1 MDKNNI
7 FLFGFVVLSLFLL
20 MSIKPLNNIGN
31 MSNTNLR
38 VNKPTKINT
47 NINHMVNKINKLEE
61 PYYNPRL
68 INKFDFGEPFIKE
81 PIVSNYFTSLDFPEN
96 TSYELQQI
104 TSDYVTDKY
113 HANTIGELY
122 DTVNKDIFKL
132 YKNNTY
138 ML

>member
-1 MDKNNI
+1 MDKNKF

-20 MSIKPLNNIGN
+20 MSYSPLNNIGN
-31 MSNTNLR
+31 MTNTNLR
-38 VNKPTKINT
+38 INKPTKIN
-47 NINHMVNKINKLEE
+47 NIVNKINKLKE
-61 PYYNPRL
+61 PYYNPRY
-68 INKFDFGEPFIKE
+68 INKFDFTEPFIKE

>member
-1 MDKNNI
+1 MDKNKI
-7 FLFGFVVLSLFLL
+7 FLFGFVVLSLFLI
-20 MSIKPLNNIGN
+20 MSVKPFKPLNNIGN
-31 MSNTNLR
+31 MANTNLR
-38 VNKPTKINT
+38 VNKPTKIN
-47 NINHMVNKINKLEE
+47 HMVNKLNKLEE

-81 PIVSNYFTSLDFPEN
+81 PIVSNYFTSLVFPEN

-113 HANTIGELY
+113 QANTIGELY